1 MTRADARGRAVIAI
15 GMTQQQ
21 LAEELGTVREVIV
34 RELHA
39 LRTAGLVRSLGAG
52 RFEIVDAS
60 RSRAACGVAMRRTFA
75 IR

>member
-1 MTRADARGRAVIAI
+1 MIAI

-39 LRTAGLVRSLGAG
+39 LRTAGLVRSLGGG
-52 RFEIVDAS
+52 RLEIVDITAL
-60 RSRAACGVAMRRTFA
+60 RARAGGEP
-75 IR
+75 